1 MGDSE
6 TVVAQ
11 SSAIQEHPSTTVNRD
26 LAASTGIDTMDVDNV
41 IPHEDDQASIQ
52 ILMEEASLQQLI
64 FTPFSVGLFF
74 VPESPRWLAKIGR
87 KKEFDAALRK
97 LRGKDADISEE
108 ADEIQDYI
116 ETLQKLP
123 KAKIFDLFQ
132 RRYLR
137 SVTCTKETHRLVDC
151 ETVSKYADRIVNA
164 KWEVKEHGME
174 RKVHFHQINRCPICP
189 KFFIPLFLTASSL
202 SVPQSRTSVQI
213 HRLLR
218 QPSRLFIESSKVKTL
233 DPLNLNSKPQN
244 AVYFAQNLKHA
255 STFLFNTHAPHRLPP
270 PFAGHQT
277 SHLRSPSTSS
287 VVDPCSASLMN
298 SSPCPRRYS
307 LALIF
312 YVFLAEILNV
322 CFKSSLNQ
330 CLMVNI

>member
-26 LAASTGIDTMDVDNV
+26 LAASTGIDTMDVDNI

-52 ILMEEASLQQLI
+52 
-64 FTPFSVGLFF
+64 V
-74 VPESPRWLAKIGR
+74 KIGR

-137 SVTCTKETHRLVDC
+137 SVTCTKETHCLVDC
-151 ETVSKYADRIVNA
+151 ETVSKWIMKKSA
-164 KWEVKEHGME
+164 
-174 RKVHFHQINRCPICP
+174 
-189 KFFIPLFLTASSL
+189 
-202 SVPQSRTSVQI
+202 
-213 HRLLR
+213 
-218 QPSRLFIESSKVKTL
+218 ESE
-233 DPLNLNSKPQN
+233 N
-244 AVYFAQNLKHA
+244 
-255 STFLFNTHAPHRLPP
+255 
-270 PFAGHQT
+270 
-277 SHLRSPSTSS
+277 
-287 VVDPCSASLMN
+287 MN
-298 SSPCPRRYS
+298 W
-307 LALIF
+307 
-312 YVFLAEILNV
+312 
-322 CFKSSLNQ
+322 
-330 CLMVNI
+330 